1 MHPTE
6 HARAL
11 DNSLVERQ
19 IITSMASL
27 VVADKKEGTGVG
39 FGVFL
44 LFPPFQLCCF
54 VSLFQVREITR
65 SPFDF

>member
-39 FGVFL
+39 FAVFL